1 MSVDEGKENKK
12 FKLVGINGRYVHS
25 CLPLFYMRNELERY
39 QPDWD
44 IEILQFTIND
54 NYFETLLNLSA
65 GDPDYI
71 FLSAVIWNS
80 ELVEKLTTDLAV
92 CLPACRV
99 VIGGP
104 QAGVLCRSLTT
115 ANFTA
120 VTGAVEA
127 LGDSF
132 YEALEAGCL
141 AERYECNF
149 FKMERRGYDFPYRQE
164 DFSRH
169 LSNRH
174 IYYESSRGCIFSCS
188 YCLSSVDKGVFHKPL
203 DVVKAELSQILQNKP
218 KIVRFIDRTFND
230 IPQRSLAIWE
240 YCLDEGGDTL
250 FHFEMAPDRFT
261 EEMYEF
267 LSRLGPGKFQ
277 FEIGIQSTHAKTL
290 EAVNRPVDTSVVHAA
305 VARLAA
311 LGNIHLHVDLI
322 LGLPFETRSTFAKSF
337 ADVFFMGADYIQMGL
352 LKLLPDTPLRDSG
365 TLYRYKYSQS
375 PPYSVLENMWMD
387 HRTITDLYWYS
398 ECVEKF
404 MNNRYFVSLWRYLR
418 RRREDIFTF
427 FSDLLRLCEKENAF
441 SYAPTQE
448 LLCSQLVKL
457 FADRKDCE
465 LLMELLRVDWL
476 RCGHRF
482 LPDCLKRD
490 EVDMQLQ
497 EAKEILSHRLP
508 EEMDGLYTRGS
519 RNKFFK
525 KSCFLRISQNCLD
538 EIGLMGKSSQPILC
552 FLSEREKSLH
562 SFNKVL
568 VF

>member
-1 MSVDEGKENKK
+1 MGNVNKK
-12 FKLVGINGRYVHS
+12 IKLVGINGRYVHS
-25 CLPLFYMRNELERY
+25 CLPLFYLRNELERY

-54 NYFETLLNLSA
+54 NYFETLLNLST
-65 GDPDYI
+65 GNPDYI

-80 ELVEKLTTDLAV
+80 ELVEKLTRDLAI
-92 CLPACRV
+92 CMPSCRV

-104 QAGVLCRSLTT
+104 QAGILGRSLTT
-115 ANFTA
+115 TNFTV
-120 VTGAVEA
+120 VTGAIEA
-127 LGDSF
+127 IGERF
-132 YEALEAGCL
+132 YEDLESGRL
-141 AERYECNF
+141 ADRYDCNF
-149 FKMERRGYDFPYRQE
+149 FKMDRRSYDFPYRQE

-174 IYYESSRGCIFSCS
+174 IYYESSRGCIFGCS
-188 YCLSSVDKGVFHKPL
+188 YCLSSVEKGVFHKPV
-203 DVVKAELSQILQNKP
+203 DVVKTELRQILHHKP

-230 IPQRSLAIWE
+230 LPERSLEIWE
-240 YCLDEGGDTL
+240 FCLEEGGDTL

-277 FEIGIQSTHAKTL
+277 FEIGIQSTHTKTL
-290 EAVNRPVDTSVVHAA
+290 KAVNRAVDHSAVHVA
-305 VARLAA
+305 VTRLASI
-311 LGNIHLHVDLI
+311 GTIHLHVDLI
-322 LGLPFETRSTFAKSF
+322 LGLPFETRDTFAKSF

-352 LKLLPDTPLRDSG
+352 LKVLPDTPLSSSAALLG
-365 TLYRYKYSQS
+365 YKYSQS

-387 HRTITDLYWYS
+387 HRTITELYWFS

-427 FSDLLRLCEKENAF
+427 FSDLLSLCERENVF

-448 LLCSQLVKL
+448 LLCTQLVNL
-457 FADRKDCE
+457 FADRTDRE
-465 LLMELLRVDWL
+465 LLLELLQVDWL

-482 LPDCLKRD
+482 LPVCLKQGED
-490 EVDMQLQ
+490 DTQLQ
-497 EAKEILSHRLP
+497 DAKAMIYRRLP
-508 EEMDGLYTRGS
+508 EEVKGLYTKGS
-519 RNKFFK
+519 RNKFIK
-525 KSCFLRISQNCLD
+525 KSCFLRISQKCLQQ
-538 EIGLMGKSSQPILC
+538 IGLTTKSSPPILC
-552 FLSEREKSLH
+552 FLSERENSLH